1 MKNSGLYAV
10 ITGDIVGSSK
20 LTASQRSHLLSVLK
34 SSFKTIKDILPDGI
48 RAPFEIHRGDSFQG
62 VLSKPEAALRIAI
75 VIRAGLR
82 HGFEAKQR
90 RYALDARIAVGV
102 GSIDF
107 LPAGR
112 GSEGDGEAFRRSG
125 PILDKMKG
133 DQRLL
138 IRTPWQDIDTEL
150 GIECALLDA
159 LINRW
164 SAEQSQAILGQIRGL
179 TQERAAKDFGISQPA
194 VRQRLKSA
202 GGWAIEELCRRY
214 EQLIAGNKAQGL
226 IMKQNKHRG
235 L

>member
-1 MKNSGLYAV
+1 MKNNRLYTV
-10 ITGDIVGSSK
+10 ITGDIVGSSR
-20 LTASQRSHLLSVLK
+20 LTASQRSHLLSVMK

-62 VLSKPEAALRIAI
+62 VLSKPEAALRVAI

-82 HGFEAKQR
+82 HGFETKQR
-90 RYALDARIAVGV
+90 RYALDARIAVGI
-102 GSIDF
+102 GPIDF

-125 PILDKMKG
+125 PTLDGMKG

-138 IRTPWQDIDTEL
+138 IRTPWQAVDAEL
-150 GIECALLDA
+150 DIECALLDA
-159 LINRW
+159 LVNRW

-179 TQERAAKDFGISQPA
+179 TQEEAAREFGISQPA

-214 EQLIAGNKAQGL
+214 EQLITEKEAQGL
-226 IMKQNKHRG
+226 IMKRNKVRS